1 MRLSC
6 VIGRHE
12 AGPLKVR
19 NRGMEFGCCNR
30 CGRALVRARKAWREV
45 PRGFRVVWRRAESL
59 EPPSAAQYL
68 FDLPASG
75 RWLTPAATPVRR
87 PGRLAVAAELAA
99 LGARALAWAL
109 AERVRQWAR
118 ALLEPHPAARPM
130 LSLPA
135 G

>member
-12 AGPLKVR
+12 AGPNRVR
-19 NRGMEFGCCNR
+19 NRGMEFGRCDR

-45 PRGFRVVWRRAESL
+45 PRGFRVVWRRADLAEA
-59 EPPSAAQYL
+59 PSAAQYL

-75 RWLTPAATPVRR
+75 RWLAPAEAPVRR
-87 PGRLAVAAELAA
+87 PGRLAVAAELVA
-99 LGARALAWAL
+99 LGARALAWTL
-109 AERVRQWAR
+109 AERVRRWAR
-118 ALLEPHPAARPM
+118 ALLAAGPAARPM